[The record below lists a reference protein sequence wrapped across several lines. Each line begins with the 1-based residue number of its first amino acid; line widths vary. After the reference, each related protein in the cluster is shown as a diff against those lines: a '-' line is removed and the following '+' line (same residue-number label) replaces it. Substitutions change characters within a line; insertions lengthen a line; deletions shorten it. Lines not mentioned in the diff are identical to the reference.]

1 MSAILISVIGAV
13 ILLDKYAF
21 GEFGI
26 SQPLVTGAII
36 GALFGDI
43 KMGIFLGS
51 MLQLVFLGGLP
62 IGRDIPPDGQLA
74 GITGSGAFFLL
85 RMANLSGHALL
96 ISMLFALLAAVVG
109 GTLDIFI
116 RHFNTKLFYTFLKK
130 KHQLSTYHLLGLAT
144 AFIRGLCIFLPLFIL
159 ASTIIV
165 PTQFPRMSQDLFAI
179 ICLSLGLANAVY
191 LFVKKSTVV
200 YAIVGGLCGLV
211 WVVF

>member
-1 MSAILISVIGAV
+1 MSAILLSIVAAL

-26 SQPLVTGAII
+26 SQPLVTGTIF

-43 KMGIFLGS
+43 KMGIFLGA

-62 IGRDIPPDGQLA
+62 IGRDIPPDGQVG

-85 RMANLSGHALL
+85 RTANTSGHALFIAL
-96 ISMLFALLAAVVG
+96 LFALLAAIIG
-109 GTLDIFI
+109 GTLDIFT
-116 RHFNTKLFYTFLKK
+116 RYYNNKLFSMFLKREN
-130 KHQLSTYHLLGLAT
+130 QLYMYHLLGLAT
-144 AFIRGLCIFLPLFIL
+144 AFIRGLCIFLPLFAL
-159 ASTIIV
+159 ASIMMV
-165 PTQFPRMSQDLFAI
+165 PAQFPRMSQDLFSI
-179 ICLSLGLANAVY
+179 ICLSLGLANATY
-191 LFVKKSTVV
+191 LFVKKSTAV